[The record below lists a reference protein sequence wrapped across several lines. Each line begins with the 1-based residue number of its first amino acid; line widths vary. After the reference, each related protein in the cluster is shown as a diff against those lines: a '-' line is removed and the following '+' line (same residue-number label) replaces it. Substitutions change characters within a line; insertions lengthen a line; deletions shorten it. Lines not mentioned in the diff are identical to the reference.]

1 MTENPGLNVGLYFD
15 LRNPAP
21 WRQDPAR
28 LHAFTLE
35 ACEEAE
41 RLGAHS
47 VWFTEHHRFDDGYL
61 TQPLTFAAAAAA
73 RTRRV
78 RLGTAV
84 IVAPLHHPVELAEQA
99 ALVDLVSGGRLEVG
113 LGAGYRVPEYELYG
127 VSGERRRA
135 VTDQRARELR
145 ALWADDAGGVTPRPV
160 QDRLP
165 LWMGYLGPQGA
176 RRAGLLGEGLL
187 ATDAQL
193 WEPYRAGL
201 VEGGHDPAIGRMG
214 GGIQGW
220 VSEDPEADWPVVA
233 RHLGYQVDSYRRHMV
248 QGTDTPVPRPVD
260 PERLRARDPRG
271 SLDYFFLDTPEE
283 MARRI
288 RRHIQGA
295 PVRTVFLWA
304 SLAGMPEKLVERHIQ
319 TVCTR
324 LLPLLGPT
332 ASEATSAT
340 TGVTDTDGGS

>member
-1 MTENPGLNVGLYFD
+1 MSENLGINVGLYFD
-15 LRNPAP
+15 LRNPRP

-28 LHAFTLE
+28 LHGFTLE

-61 TQPLTFAAAAAA
+61 SQPLTFAAAAAA
-73 RTRRV
+73 RTSRV

-84 IVAPLHHPVELAEQA
+84 IVAPLHSPVEIAEQA
-99 ALVDLVSGGRLEVG
+99 ALVDLISGGRLDVG
-113 LGAGYRVPEYELYG
+113 IGAGYRVPEYQLYG
-127 VSGERRRA
+127 VSGERRYG
-135 VTDQRARELR
+135 VTDERARELR
-145 ALWADDAGGVTPRPV
+145 RLWAGGDGGVTPRPV
-160 QDRLP
+160 QERVP

-187 ATDAQL
+187 AADPTL

-201 VEGGHDPAIGRMG
+201 VEGEHDPASGRMA

-248 QGTDTPVPRPVD
+248 EGTGAPVPRAVD

-271 SLDYFFLDTPEE
+271 SLDYFFLDTPEA
-283 MARRI
+283 MAERI
-288 RRHIQGA
+288 RRHVKGA
-295 PVRTVFLWA
+295 PVETVLLWA
-304 SLAGMPEKLVERHIQ
+304 SLGGMPEELVARHIQ

-324 LLPLLGPT
+324 LIPLLRAPAPDSMEG
-332 ASEATSAT
+332 A
-340 TGVTDTDGGS
+340 

>member
-1 MTENPGLNVGLYFD
+1 MKETAAPPGQSGPNTGLNVGLYFD

-35 ACEEAE
+35 ACEEAD

-84 IVAPLHHPVELAEQA
+84 IVAPLHHPVELAEQS
-99 ALVDLVSGGRLEVG
+99 ALVDLISDGRLDLG
-113 LGAGYRVPEYELYG
+113 LGAGYRAPEYELYG
-127 VSGERRRA
+127 VTDERRRGA
-135 VTDQRARELR
+135 TDQRARDLR
-145 ALWADDAGGVTPRPV
+145 RLWAEGGVTPQPV
-160 QDRLP
+160 QNPLP

-187 ATDAQL
+187 ATDPDL
-193 WEPYRAGL
+193 WEPYRNGL
-201 VEGGHDPAIGRMG
+201 IEAGHDPAIGRMA

-220 VSEDPEADWPVVA
+220 VSEDPEADWPVVS

-248 QGTDTPVPRPVD
+248 EGTDAPIPRPVD
-260 PERLRARDPRG
+260 PEKLRARDPRG
-271 SLDYFFLDTPEE
+271 SLDYFFLDTPEG
-283 MARRI
+283 MAQRI
-288 RRHIQGA
+288 RDHVRDA
-295 PVRTVFLWA
+295 PVETVFLWA
-304 SLAGMPEKLVERHIQ
+304 SLAGMPEKLVQRHVEL
-319 TVCTR
+319 VCTR
-324 LLPLLGPT
+324 LLPLLRNP
-332 ASEATSAT
+332 
-340 TGVTDTDGGS
+340 